1 MNLDHLFNPKSIAV
15 IGASRS
21 PGKVGTMTL
30 LSIIGGGFKGEIYPI
45 NPKEE
50 EILGLK
56 AYKSVKETPSK
67 ADIAIICV
75 PTPSVPQVV
84 KECAGAKVRFG
95 VVISSGFGEVDKE
108 GKDLQQ
114 EVVKIAKKGGM
125 RLIGPNCM
133 GMASS
138 QAHFYALMNMLIP
151 MAGDVSV
158 VSQSG
163 TLGSLC
169 MVYASEQS
177 VGFNKFISS
186 GNEAD
191 LHTEDFIEYLA
202 LDPETKVIF
211 SFLEGIRDG
220 RKFLSAAKEATK
232 RKPFIVLKGGVTEA
246 GAKAASSH
254 TGSMAGSTFVYNA
267 AFKQAGIT
275 QAIDEKDAIGLI
287 KAFSLL
293 SSPKGRKVGIV
304 SAWGGTGVLAS
315 DACAKEGLDVVDL
328 PPKVMEE
335 LNRILP
341 PFWSHRNPV
350 DLTAA
355 GIFGDFRVLLTKSVE
370 ALLKSDNID
379 AIICTIPCF
388 KSLLEGIIP
397 RMDSSIASMFSET
410 SMGGITA
417 GFEKEIADELIKLKR
432 YQKPIAGVVIG
443 FYEQRESE
451 GIKLL
456 EDNGIPVYETP
467 NKAAY
472 VLAKLI
478 EYREYLEAVGMS
490 PS

>member
-15 IGASRS
+15 VGASRS

-50 EILGLK
+50 EISGLK

-75 PTPSVPQVV
+75 PTSSVPQVV

-95 VVISSGFGEVDKE
+95 VVISSGFGEVDKK

-114 EVVKIAKKGGM
+114 EVVKIARKGGM

-232 RKPFIVLKGGVTEA
+232 RKPFIVLKGGMTEA

-254 TGSMAGSTFVYNA
+254 TGSMAGSSLIWPSA
-267 AFKQAGIT
+267 
-275 QAIDEKDAIGLI
+275 I
-287 KAFSLL
+287 KAAGAIAATDTKDLVECLMAFQCLESFR
-293 SSPKGRKVGIV
+293 GN
-304 SAWGGTGVLAS
+304 SAGVLAGGGLRCVEALDAAS
-315 DACAKEGLDVVDL
+315 DHGFIIPKLDAESLEEIQKYLPPSGGVAGNPIDLANPML
-328 PPKVMEE
+328 PPKALIPMLKIMAAQDDVQFLLLYQMLFYIVNALKAQSSANGAPIEYHTDIAKAGVE
-335 LNRILP
+335 IRRKTGKPMAVIMPEIASDPAHSDIEVARI
-341 PFWSHRNPV
+341 
-350 DLTAA
+350 TARYHYTSQ
-355 GIFGDFRVLLTKSVE
+355 G
-370 ALLKSDNID
+370 
-379 AIICTIPCF
+379 IPCF
-388 KSLLEGIIP
+388 DESGQ
-397 RMDSSIASMFSET
+397 AFSV
-410 SMGGITA
+410 
-417 GFEKEIADELIKLKR
+417 LKR
-432 YQKPIAGVVIG
+432 V
-443 FYEQRESE
+443 
-451 GIKLL
+451 
-456 EDNGIPVYETP
+456 N
-467 NKAAY
+467 
-472 VLAKLI
+472 
-478 EYREYLEAVGMS
+478 EYYSRKSAL
-490 PS
+490 